1 MTEGFV
7 FDFDGPLFDGRKA
20 SMEALGITTEHF
32 RSRFNTAVGLVHGL
46 PLLRPRALISLVY
59 SALSLSPAKL
69 HEIEKFYRAELEK
82 AEDKIALRPEIKQL
96 LQKLKAS
103 GGKLAVLSSRR
114 RKDLQRRLCQIALER
129 LIDVY
134 HGRDSLPNPKPHP
147 DALTQIAQELD
158 LKTDALVFIG
168 DSKEDYQCAHDA
180 NVPYYHI
187 TWSGQSSYGELDQ
200 AAATFKT
207 PSDLL
212 EALSTRTSSVLLWD
226 HSSLPNELKDAIEKR
241 DLCFYAGS
249 GISVPSGIGD
259 WQGHY
264 RGVLQEL
271 GAGYLIEEG
280 MDLPELLQLLAAQ
293 AEQTKLVFDRFRK
306 SFDRPEVEPNTYH
319 YAMLRAQPER
329 IWTSNYDQLF
339 EKAND
344 IGGFGYQIVTND
356 RGLLEHF
363 RSARL
368 VVKMNGD
375 FATATYADDLR
386 WDLIFTQEQFDL
398 VERQRP
404 EIWRL
409 FEDDYRNRCILFVGV
424 SFRDAALHRI
434 LAVARQ
440 KIPRTRYSHYLL
452 TLRSSDPV
460 QSRKEELQAG
470 NLQRQYIKTLF
481 FSEFASIDSFVAE
494 TAIARRRPI
503 IGFSGGFGR
512 LKKEASAKEI
522 KTFLSR
528 KLDRGSMTGARV
540 KEFGEHLG
548 EALAEAGFRV
558 TSGCSPVVGIP
569 PVSGAFH
576 VAPTQARFYL
586 RTRGGTNYDS
596 TAPAIVVPPDTR
608 RGQNVYAAMRQC
620 YISELSL
627 LIAYGSPARP
637 DGRKSGTIEEIEMA
651 MAKHIPVLIIP
662 QVGGE
667 ACVYR
672 ETFMQAIDRSYPDAA
687 LAREIRELNQKISKV
702 SPEKFVEF
710 ARGDLAEGIHMLMR
724 EVMRSSLQVGNREA
738 KSTDW

>member
-1 MTEGFV
+1 MPEGFV

-20 SMEALGITTEHF
+20 SKEALDVTIGNF
-32 RSRFNTAVGLVHGL
+32 RNRFNIAADLSQGL
-46 PLLRPRALISLVY
+46 PLLPPRALISLVY
-59 SALSLSPAKL
+59 SALSLNPDEL
-69 HEIEKFYRAELEK
+69 QEVEHFYRGELEK
-82 AEDKIALRPEIKQL
+82 AEDRIALRPEIEEL
-96 LQKLKAS
+96 LRKLKENGA
-103 GGKLAVLSSRR
+103 KLAVLSSRR
-114 RKDLQRRLCQIALER
+114 KEDLQRRLRQLALEKR
-129 LIDVY
+129 IDVY
-134 HGRDSLPNPKPHP
+134 HGRDSLRNPKPHS
-147 DALTQIAQELD
+147 DALVQVAGELH

-168 DSKEDYQCAHDA
+168 DSNDDYQCAHGA

-187 TWSGQSSYGELDQ
+187 AWSGPSSYGAVDQ

-212 EALSTRTSSVLLWD
+212 EALSARTSSVPLSD
-226 HSSLPNELKDAIEKR
+226 RSSLPPELEEAIEKR
-241 DLCFYAGS
+241 DFCFYAGA
-249 GISVPSGIGD
+249 GISAPFGD
-259 WQGHY
+259 WQKHY
-264 RGVLQEL
+264 RPVLQKL

-280 MDLPELLQLLAAQ
+280 FPELLPALLQLLAAQ
-293 AEQTKLVFDRFRK
+293 AEETKFVFDGFRK

-363 RSARL
+363 RSDRL

-375 FATATYADDLR
+375 FAAATYADDLR

-440 KIPRTRYSHYLL
+440 KIPRTRYYHYLL
-452 TLRSSDPV
+452 TKGSSDPV
-460 QSRKEELQAG
+460 QSRKEELEAG

-481 FSEFASIDSFVAE
+481 FSDFASIDSFVVK

-503 IGFSGGFGR
+503 VGFSGSFGR
-512 LKKEASAKEI
+512 LKKGASAEEI
-522 KTFLSR
+522 KAFFSL
-528 KLDRGSMTGARV
+528 KLDRGSMTGAQV
-540 KEFGEHLG
+540 GEFGAHLG
-548 EALAEAGFRV
+548 QALAKAGFRV
-558 TSGCSPVVGIP
+558 TSGCSPLVGIP
-569 PVSGAFH
+569 PVSRAFEE
-576 VAPTQARFYL
+576 APMRARFYL
-586 RTRGGTNYDS
+586 RTRGGTDYDS
-596 TAPAIVVPPDTR
+596 TAPAIVVPPDAGA
-608 RGQNVYAAMRQC
+608 GQNVYAAMRQR

-627 LIAYGSPARP
+627 LIAYGSPARS

-667 ACVYR
+667 VCVYR

-687 LAREIRELNQKISKV
+687 LAREIRELNEEISKV

-710 ARGDLAEGIHMLMR
+710 ARGDLVEGIQMLMR
-724 EVMRSSLQVGNREA
+724 ELMRCSLQVGKREA
-738 KSTDW
+738 ISTDW